1 MLNNFLQLGLGAKVL
16 MVVSMAVVVFIGIPM
31 IIVDIVKLAKES

>member
-16 MVVSMAVVVFIGIPM
+16 MVVSMALVVFIGIPM